1 MLAAIFEWS
10 RSLSGN
16 DPQTCLTDL
25 PEPIGMGVAEL
36 GRAYREGSLSPVE
49 VTRAALARAEAI
61 QPSLNAFTRIDHD
74 GAVAAARASEAR
86 WRAGAQVS
94 DIDGVP
100 TTLKDIVWVAGCP
113 VRYGSETTPDT
124 PMETD
129 APAVARL
136 RAAGAVFIGQTTTP
150 EFGWKAVTDSPAHG
164 ITRNPWDRART
175 PGGSSGGAAV
185 AAACGAGVLHLGTDG
200 GGSIRIPAAFTGIF
214 GLKPSFGRVA
224 AYPPSAYGTV
234 AHLGPMTR
242 RAADARAMLAVMGGR
257 DLRDWHQPWGEMP
270 GVAESAFSWKG
281 LRIGYWSTPPVGQ
294 VDPAIRAV
302 IESTLARI
310 AGEGALIEPVALP
323 GEDLLQVFQAHWLS
337 GAANRMTQVPPALR
351 EKTDPAFAEAAA
363 QGAKISTLELLA
375 AQTARARFGAEMDA
389 LLNRHDLI
397 LAPSAAV
404 LPFAAGRE
412 WPEGAAMTR
421 WTEWAGFSFPINLSQ
436 QPAASVPCGWVGGL
450 PVGLQIIG
458 ARGADG
464 RVLDAAEAVEALL
477 GGGGHD

>member
-1 MLAAIFEWS
+1 MARIE
-10 RSLSGN
+10 R
-16 DPQTCLTDL
+16 QTFCKDL
-25 PEPIGMGVAEL
+25 PELCRLGVADL
-36 GRAYREGSLSPVE
+36 GQAFRAGRVSPVD
-49 VTRAALARAEAI
+49 VAAATLDRAEVL
-61 QPSLNAFTRIDHD
+61 QPSLNAFTLIDRK
-74 GAVAAARASEAR
+74 GAMVAARASEAR
-86 WRAGAQVS
+86 WRAGAPLS

-100 TTLKDIVWVAGCP
+100 STLKDIVSVAGWP
-113 VRYGSETTPDT
+113 VRFGSKTTSDAAVD
-124 PMETD
+124 TD

-136 RAAGAVFIGQTTTP
+136 RAAGAVFIAQTTTP
-150 EFGWKAVTDSPAHG
+150 EFGWKAVTDSPANG
-164 ITRNPWDRART
+164 ITRNPWDPSLT

-214 GLKPSFGRVA
+214 GLKPSFGRVP

-242 RAADARAMLAVMGGR
+242 HAADARAMLAAMGGR

-270 GVAESAFSWKG
+270 DVGAAPFHWKG
-281 LRIGYWSTPPVGQ
+281 LRIGYWAKPPVGQ
-294 VDPAIRAV
+294 LDPTIEAV
-302 IESTLARI
+302 VGAVLSRI
-310 AGEGALIEPVALP
+310 SAEGAQIEHISLT
-323 GEDLLQVFQAHWLS
+323 GEDLPQMFHAHWLT
-337 GAANRMTQVPPALR
+337 GAANRLEQVPPALR
-351 EKTDPAFAEAAA
+351 DQADPGFAKAAA

-375 AQTARARFGAEMDA
+375 AQTARARFGAAMDD
-389 LLNRHDLI
+389 LLARFDLI
-397 LAPSAAV
+397 LSPSTAV
-404 LPFAAGRE
+404 LPFAAGQE

-436 QPAASVPCGWVGGL
+436 QPAASVPCGWAKGL

-477 GGGGHD
+477 GGGEHD